1 MGTHPIFESDFDCL
15 TEIMSRAIGAAAAVG
30 IGAVVAGANSLYTVE
45 GGHRAVKFNRLTGVG
60 ETIYSEGLHFR
71 IPWLEWPLIYDIR
84 ARPYQIKSDTGT
96 KDLQMVD
103 LGLRILYRPN
113 SSQIPWLAKNIG
125 LNYDE
130 KVLPSITHETL
141 KSVIANFDASSLL
154 TRRNEVSLKIKDEL
168 IERARDFQ
176 IILDDVAITDTGFSP
191 RFTQSIEQKQIA
203 QQQAFQAQY
212 TVQEAKQT
220 KQEKIVAAQG
230 DAESARLIGKS
241 LQENPAYLKLQRIEY
256 GKQISKYIAQ
266 GGNKVML
273 PSNNLLLDIQT
284 PHTQYN
290 TKNE

>member
-1 MGTHPIFESDFDCL
+1 MN
-15 TEIMSRAIGAAAAVG
+15 RVAGAVAALGVGAVG
-30 IGAVVAGANSLYTVE
+30 IANSLYTVQ
-45 GGHRAVKFNRLTGVG
+45 GGYRAVKFNRLTGVG
-60 ETIYSEGLHFR
+60 ETIYTEGMHFR

-113 SSQIPWLAKNIG
+113 SNSIPWIAKNIG
-125 LNYDE
+125 DNYDE

-141 KSVIANFDASSLL
+141 KSVIANYNASALL
-154 TRRNEVSLKIKDEL
+154 TQRNEVSLKIKDEL
-168 IERARDFQ
+168 VERARDFN

-203 QQQAFQAQY
+203 QQQAFQARY
-212 TVQEAKQT
+212 TVEEAKQT
-220 KQEKIVAAQG
+220 KQEKIVQAQG
-230 DAESARLIGKS
+230 DAESARLIGKA
-241 LQENPAYLKLQRIEY
+241 LMENPAYLKLQRIEY

-284 PHTQYN
+284 PHSQYS
-290 TKNE
+290 K

>member
-15 TEIMSRAIGAAAAVG
+15 TEDMSRAIGALAVGGVGAAVA
-30 IGAVVAGANSLYTVE
+30 ISNSLYTVE
-45 GGHRAVKFNRLTGVG
+45 GGHRAVKFNRFTGVG
-60 ETIYSEGLHFR
+60 DTIYSEGLHFR
-71 IPWLEWPLIYDIR
+71 IPWVEWPLIYDIR

-113 SSQIPWLAKNIG
+113 SNQITWLAKNVG

-154 TRRNEVSLKIKDEL
+154 TKRNEVSLKIKEEL
-168 IERARDFQ
+168 IDRARDFQ

-191 RFTQSIEQKQIA
+191 RFTQSIEQKQI
-203 QQQAFQAQY
+203 
-212 TVQEAKQT
+212 
-220 KQEKIVAAQG
+220 
-230 DAESARLIGKS
+230 
-241 LQENPAYLKLQRIEY
+241 
-256 GKQISKYIAQ
+256 SKYIAQ

-284 PHTQYN
+284 PHTQYD
-290 TKNE
+290 

>member
-15 TEIMSRAIGAAAAVG
+15 TEDMSRAIGALAVGGVGAAV
-30 IGAVVAGANSLYTVE
+30 AASNSLYTVE

-60 ETIYSEGLHFR
+60 DTIYSEGLHFR

-113 SSQIPWLAKNIG
+113 ASQIPWLAKNIG

-154 TRRNEVSLKIKDEL
+154 TKRNEVSLKIKDEL
-168 IERARDFQ
+168 IERAKDFQ

-241 LQENPAYLKLQRIEY
+241 LKENPAYLKLQRIEY

-284 PHTQYN
+284 PHTQYD
-290 TKNE
+290 KKQ